1 MASTSM
7 IVKSQGTSD
16 MVDPLNSLPPH
27 QVSMG
32 VAGQNK
38 VIRRESADDYSFVLF
53 QFFADC
59 RLILCKHGK
68 QWIVQFRSTRKPNMG
83 TWVGRKH
90 VTSKAALLVICSA
103 LNLVRDQSVAQK
115 VLKLPAQVYQLHKK

>member
-1 MASTSM
+1 MA
-7 IVKSQGTSD
+7 KSYKA
-16 MVDPLNSLPPH
+16 PPPH
-27 QVSMG
+27 RPSMG
-32 VAGQNK
+32 ILCENK

-68 QWIVQFRSTRKPNMG
+68 QWIIQFRSAKKPNIG

-90 VTSKAALLVICSA
+90 VTSKTALLVVCSA
-103 LNLVRDQSVAQK
+103 LDLVRDMSVAQK
-115 VLKLPAQVYQLHKK
+115 VLALPNHVRPMTNK